1 MNIEELSNR
10 MQDLGL
16 KKGALEKRCGLVAG
30 KLTEITKGRTIITDN
45 IIEKL
50 AIAIEELSEE
60 LSLFAEEI
68 REMSPKDIGQY
79 CVYEL
84 TFPDGKKYYGMTVN
98 TQMRWSN
105 GMGYRNQVVGKAIE
119 EFGWENVNKRII
131 AENLTKQ
138 NAELIERTLI
148 KGTGSDIP
156 GIGYNVY

>member
-1 MNIEELSNR
+1 MNIEELSSR
-10 MQDLGL
+10 IQELGL
-16 KKGALEKRCGLVAG
+16 KKSALEKRCGLVAG
-30 KLTEITKGRTIITDN
+30 KLTEITKGRTIVTDN
-45 IIEKL
+45 IIEKM

-68 REMSPKDIGQY
+68 RGMSPNDIRQY

-98 TQMRWSN
+98 TQMRWNN
-105 GMGYRNQVVGKAIE
+105 GTGYRNQTVGKVIE
-119 EFGWENVNKRII
+119 EFGWENVEKRII

-138 NAELIERTLI
+138 NAELVERTLI

>member
-1 MNIEELSNR
+1 MNVGELSDR
-10 MQDLGL
+10 IQELGL
-16 KKGALEKRCGLVAG
+16 KKGALEKRCGLVTG
-30 KLTEITKGRTIITDN
+30 KLTEITKGRTIVTDN

-50 AIAIEELSEE
+50 AIAVEELSEE

-84 TFPDGKKYYGMTVN
+84 GFPDGKKYYGMTVN
-98 TQMRWSN
+98 TQMRWNN
-105 GMGYRNQVVGKAIE
+105 GTGYRNQAVGKVIE
-119 EFGWENVNKRII
+119 EFGWENVEKRII

-156 GIGYNVY
+156 GIGYNIY

>member
-1 MNIEELSNR
+1 MNIEELSDR
-10 MQDLGL
+10 IQELGL
-16 KKGALEKRCGLVAG
+16 KKGALEKRCGLVTG
-30 KLTEITKGRTIITDN
+30 KLTEITKGRTIVTDN
-45 IIEKL
+45 IIEKI

-68 REMSPKDIGQY
+68 REMSPNDIGQY

-98 TQMRWSN
+98 TQMRWNN
-105 GMGYRNQVVGKAIE
+105 GAGYRNQVVGKVIE
-119 EFGWENVNKRII
+119 DFGWENVEKRII

-148 KGTGSDIP
+148 KGTNSDIP
-156 GIGYNVY
+156 GIGYNIY